1 LDFRNPVIYASL
13 DDTLSPP
20 NACSFFAWLSSPM
33 LRPTRLL
40 HFDHPDGPS
49 LAKLAR
55 SRTQPAQHSHSGP
68 GLVRPVHAPTRG
80 PRPYGPGPLQTQ
92 RALLPCCHS
101 RPGARLPKS
110 LPACSL
116 YALGSLALHL
126 SQPFCT
132 LLLGFI
138 GLALSRPS
146 YHPLRRVQWR
156 PTSPSTYLARVLR
169 SQPEPARFIFS
180 ASGTRC
186 NPLHRPAR
194 FQVGSSAHGLNLS
207 RPASSSQRRAHGV
220 NLYTGSRS
228 HSSGVIGSPTGRPTA
243 RPSYQRMRCNSN
255 NLSPSLGSQQVQA
268 LYPARG
274 CRGPGQRQARLPGS
288 SSSPS
293 CPLDA
298 GQPLIAGEVSKAGLA
313 RPKASPLL
321 LSAGDENGVRFPW
334 AAHAVPIQA
343 PLRAR
348 NKWG

>member
-1 LDFRNPVIYASL
+1 MNPEATGSLPPPSPPLFSCTTAASL
-13 DDTLSPP
+13 AQAPAAPTQRRRWLHRGSPP
-20 NACSFFAWLSSPM
+20 TSPPSLLFFSSFYYTACLRHPARGSPWTSNGWLSSPM

-138 GLALSRPS
+138 GLALSRPG
-146 YHPLRRVQWR
+146 YHPLRRVHWR
-156 PTSPSTYLARVLR
+156 PASPSAYLARVLR
-169 SQPEPARFIFS
+169 SQPEPARITFS

-194 FQVGSSAHGLNLS
+194 LQVGSSAHGSHLS
-207 RPASSSQRRAHGV
+207 RPAPSSPRRVHGV
-220 NLYTGSRS
+220 IPYTGPLAFKWVHRL
-228 HSSGVIGSPTGRPTA
+228 TA
-243 RPSYQRMRCNSN
+243 ST
-255 NLSPSLGSQQVQA
+255 
-268 LYPARG
+268 
-274 CRGPGQRQARLPGS
+274 
-288 SSSPS
+288 
-293 CPLDA
+293 
-298 GQPLIAGEVSKAGLA
+298 
-313 RPKASPLL
+313 
-321 LSAGDENGVRFPW
+321 
-334 AAHAVPIQA
+334 
-343 PLRAR
+343 
-348 NKWG
+348 